1 LNPTIEPVATGAT
14 TLVCR
19 HGSRAFGFDRCS
31 STTGPSKAARASWMA
46 HE

>member
-1 LNPTIEPVATGAT
+1 MIDPVATGAT
-14 TLVCR
+14 TLVWR
-19 HGSRAFGFDRCS
+19 HASRAFGLDRCT